1 MALKPKPH
9 QIVTKL
15 PEYVHKT
22 EPFPHQTRA
31 FNRSRD
37 MEYFA
42 LFWEVG
48 CAKSKVIIDTAA
60 DNFERG
66 KIDTLVVLA
75 PNVVHRQWADKEDP
89 DAPLSHLPDRI
100 PHVAAAWK
108 SGTANTE
115 FWRAA
120 KASNDRLKV
129 LAINLEVMSTPKL
142 AEMVYT
148 LCDNN
153 KVLLTLDECHN
164 FKNPSSSRT
173 KAILEFQRRNKQ
185 TNEII
190 VPTVMRRILTG
201 TEIGIGM
208 EDLYAQYKF
217 LHPSILNIHTMTEF
231 KSEFCVM
238 WGFEIRGYRHID
250 EIQRRIAPYTDFAD
264 KATSLSLPPELDLPP
279 YDVPLS
285 KEQWRVYNELR
296 EHYLAE
302 LSSGEIIEAPLA
314 INRIQKFAQIAA
326 GHIQKGQGEWEALD
340 ATERIKICLDIIQ
353 NQARGQVILWAQF
366 KPDIIQISK
375 ALTEAGIK
383 HVTFFGG
390 NASGRN
396 ADNLKAFKSDPS
408 IKVFVATPASGSEG
422 HNINCADT
430 VIRYNLGVSYLQH
443 VQATGRNYRPG
454 QPKSVTR
461 HTLIARRTI
470 EVKLARA
477 IRERK
482 ELREVFRD
490 PEVYKQWLLED
501 EE

>member
-1 MALKPKPH
+1 MALKPRPH
-9 QIVTKL
+9 QVVPKL
-15 PEYVHKT
+15 PEYVYKT
-22 EPFPHQTRA
+22 EPFDHQRRA

-48 CAKSKVIIDTAA
+48 CAKSKPIIDTAA

-66 KIDTLVVLA
+66 KIDTLIVLA
-75 PNVVHRQWADKEDP
+75 PNVVHRQWADEEDP
-89 DAPLSHLPDRI
+89 DAPLSHLPARI

-108 SGTANTE
+108 SGTANTA

-120 KASNDRLKV
+120 EASNDRLKV
-129 LAINLEVMSTPKL
+129 LSINLEVMSTPKL
-142 AEMVYT
+142 AEMVYA
-148 LCDNN
+148 LCDKNN
-153 KVLLTLDECHN
+153 VLLTLDECHN
-164 FKNPSSSRT
+164 FKNPSSRRT
-173 KAILEFQRRNKQ
+173 KAVLKFEELGLTR
-185 TNEII
+185 
-190 VPTVMRRILTG
+190 MRRILTG

-217 LHPSILNIHTMTEF
+217 LHPSIMRIHTFTEF

-238 WGFEIRGYRHID
+238 WGFEIRGYKHID
-250 EIQRRIAPYTDFAD
+250 VLQERIAPYTDFAD

-285 KEQWRVYNELR
+285 DEQWRVYNQIR
-296 EHYLAE
+296 EDYLAE

-326 GHIQKGQGEWEALD
+326 GHIQLGQGKWEPLD
-340 ATERIKICLDIIQ
+340 ATERIKICLDIIK
-353 NQARGQVILWAQF
+353 NQARGQVILWAQYQ
-366 KPDIIQISK
+366 PDIIQISK
-375 ALTEAGIK
+375 ALTEAGVK

-390 NASGRN
+390 NSSGKN
-396 ADNLKAFKSDPS
+396 GDNLKAFKSDPS
-408 IKVFVATPASGSEG
+408 ITVFLATPASGSEG
-422 HNINCADT
+422 HTINNADT

-454 QPKSVTR
+454 QTKSVTR

-482 ELREVFRD
+482 ELRELFRD
-490 PEVYKQWLLED
+490 PEVYKQWLLEV

>member
-1 MALKPKPH
+1 MALKPRPH
-9 QIVTKL
+9 QVVPKL
-15 PEYVHKT
+15 PEYEYKT
-22 EPFPHQTRA
+22 EPFDHQRRA

-48 CAKSKVIIDTAA
+48 CAKSKPIIDTAA

-75 PNVVHRQWADKEDP
+75 PNVVHRQWADEDDP
-89 DAPLSHLPDRI
+89 DAPLSHLPTRI

-108 SGTANTE
+108 SGAANTE

-120 KASNDRLKV
+120 EASNDRLKI
-129 LAINLEVMSTPKL
+129 LAINLEVLSTPKL
-142 AEMVYT
+142 AEMVYA
-148 LCDNN
+148 LCDKNN
-153 KVLLTLDECHN
+153 VLLTLDECHN
-164 FKNPSSSRT
+164 FKNPSSRRT
-173 KAILEFQRRNKQ
+173 KAVLKFEGLGLTR
-185 TNEII
+185 
-190 VPTVMRRILTG
+190 MRRILTG

-217 LHPSILNIHTMTEF
+217 LHPSIMRVHTYTEF
-231 KSEFCVM
+231 KSEFCIM
-238 WGFEIRGYRHID
+238 WGFEVRGYKHMD
-250 EIQRRIAPYTDFAD
+250 VLQERIAPYTDFAD

-285 KEQWRVYNELR
+285 DEQWRVYNQIR
-296 EHYLAE
+296 EDYLAE
-302 LSSGEIIEAPLA
+302 LESGEIIEAPLA

-326 GHIQKGQGEWEALD
+326 GHIQLGQGKWEPLD
-340 ATERIKICLDIIQ
+340 ATERIKICLDIIKY
-353 NQARGQVILWAQF
+353 QARGQVILWAQYQ
-366 KPDIIQISK
+366 PDIIQLTK

-383 HVTFFGG
+383 HVTFYGG
-390 NASGRN
+390 NPSGRN
-396 ADNLKAFKSDPS
+396 GDNLKAFKSDPS
-408 IKVFVATPASGSEG
+408 IKVFLATPASGGEG

-454 QPKSVTR
+454 QDKPVTR
-461 HTLIARRTI
+461 HTLVARRTI

-482 ELREVFRD
+482 ELRELFRD
-490 PEVYKQWLLED
+490 PEVYKQWLLEV